1 MSNRIIDEALV
12 REAIKLAQPTVAAI
26 LAHNGATW
34 GPKWVTGR
42 VMAPGL
48 ETDKFEFEFS
58 SDGPKEEWNS
68 GWGDPLRFYDVAE
81 KKLAVAER
89 EKTSTSVVVATRAW
103 CLEEGEYLFP
113 GGVHRD
119 GISVSASGA
128 KGRADEAIA
137 EVVLSLIIMLANLKT
152 DLRIEYKQTKI
163 MA

>member
-68 GWGDPLRFYDVAE
+68 E